1 MKTVHNIYFK
11 NSKSM
16 SEVKDNSVQLVVTSP
31 PYPMIEMWDELF
43 CMLNHGI
50 KSLIDL
56 GNCKDA
62 FELMH
67 QELDKTWEE
76 SYRILSDGGFLCINI
91 GDATRKI
98 NEDFQIYPNHSRI
111 IKHCR
116 DIGFQMLPG
125 IIWRKQTN
133 SPNKFMGS
141 GMLPAGA
148 YVTLE
153 HEHVLIFRKGSKRD
167 FKSKVD
173 SENRRNSAFFW
184 EERNNW
190 FSDVWTDLKGT
201 RQILSKKELRNR
213 SAAYPL
219 ELASRLINMY
229 SLRGDTVLD
238 PFLGTG
244 TTTFSAMINGRNS
257 IGYEIEPNFKEYIH
271 DYLKKTPDVSR
282 EMVYK
287 RINDHVKFISERENS
302 GKEVK
307 YKCNNYDFKVI
318 TKQEMDIIFEIATS
332 IKIDNGEYTVEY
344 TPLKDNLFYF

>member
-1 MKTVHNIYFK
+1 MKTIHDIHFK
-11 NSKSM
+11 NSKM
-16 SEVKDNSVQLVVTSP
+16 MREVEDNSVQLIVTSP

-43 CMLNHGI
+43 CNLNPDI
-50 KSLIDL
+50 KNLMDSGMD
-56 GNCKDA
+56 KDA

-76 SYRILSDGGFLCINI
+76 SYRVLSEGSFLCINI

-98 NEDFQIYPNHSRI
+98 INDFQIYPNHSRI
-111 IKHCR
+111 IKKCL

-153 HEHVLIFRKGSKRD
+153 HEHILIFRKGSKRE
-167 FKSKVD
+167 FKSKLD
-173 SENRRNSAFFW
+173 SKYRRNSAFFW

-190 FSDVWTDLKGT
+190 FSDVWMDLKGT
-201 RQILSKKELRNR
+201 RQNLSNNKIRNR

-219 ELASRLINMY
+219 ELTSRLINMY
-229 SLRGDTVLD
+229 SLRGDTILD

-257 IGYEIEPNFKEYIH
+257 IGYEIEPNFKESLHEYF
-271 DYLKKTPDVSR
+271 KKTPEVSR

-287 RINDHVKFISERENS
+287 RINEHIKFISERENS

-307 YKCNNYDFKVI
+307 YQCNNYNFKVI
-318 TKQEMDIIFEIATS
+318 TKQEMDIVFEIATS
-332 IKIDNGEYTVEY
+332 VKLENENYVVEY
-344 TPLKDNLFYF
+344 TTLNDNLFYF